1 MIKTQTRVSKV
12 SFLMLFPDFFLK
24 NAPWAVCF
32 PSLSGHFFVHLK
44 HVELISLPFCVS
56 ESSYSQNNTQ
66 QRFLCESQRPWPS
79 SPPFFIYHRS
89 PDFNCLS
96 SHFYL
101 GKNPDGWRISTLFE
115 RSEKKDRWGQGTSW
129 KKAWM
134 RGWARKE
141 CEPSCAKYLT
151 LS

>member
-1 MIKTQTRVSKV
+1 MLLEQSVFPLSRGT
-12 SFLMLFPDFFLK
+12 FLFIWSMWNLFL
-24 NAPWAVCF
+24 
-32 PSLSGHFFVHLK
+32 SLSV
-44 HVELISLPFCVS
+44 VS
-56 ESSYSQNNTQ
+56 ESSYSQNNTAAAVSSVSHRDRGLHLL
-66 QRFLCESQRPWPS
+66 RFL
-79 SPPFFIYHRS
+79 FTHRS

-101 GKNPDGWRISTLFE
+101 GKNPDGMRISTLFE
-115 RSEKKDRWGQGTSW
+115 RAEKKDRWGQGTSW

-151 LS
+151 LSESFQRSGLSWGGRRL